1 MAVESQQR
9 FYQPVIRLYIIQ
21 ISAFIAVWLGSY
33 YPDLDILLS
42 LFYILIIGMEIIAI
56 KNIGF
61 KEKLKVLIFWQGP
74 GAILSLMVLFQS
86 IYLISGDIIFI
97 MEFWNTPVLPIYSL
111 IPSINGQPLYYNL
124 LLATPLIMTIYFFAL
139 TGLKKTK
146 PVNLPVE

>member
-97 MEFWNTPVLPIYSL
+97 MEFWNTPVLPIY
-111 IPSINGQPLYYNL
+111 
-124 LLATPLIMTIYFFAL
+124 
-139 TGLKKTK
+139 
-146 PVNLPVE
+146 

>member
-9 FYQPVIRLYIIQ
+9 IYQPVIRMYIIQ